1 MNEKQETRRGRERSV
16 YRFIVLPLLGL
27 LVLEIALLLGG
38 IYGSGVVDRL
48 RQNSGEML
56 AQQVENRYNYL
67 ENTVAGIR
75 TGMAELQVRLND
87 TAAEM
92 AAAGTLD
99 LDGLRNGGAGTG
111 GGVYLKE
118 ITPDLI
124 QTLYARRAS
133 GMYVILNTEDLSG
146 YTDQSALSFSGI
158 CIRDMDPF
166 ATQPRHNE
174 DLLLTR
180 APVSVVRG
188 LGLSTDV
195 GWSPQYRFDP
205 GAERDYFT
213 KPFQAAYSLGS
224 DVTAQHCGYWSAAA
238 YTLQDSTVESLS
250 YSQPLILADG
260 TVYGVVGIEVQ
271 VKHMKALLPFGELFA
286 DDLGSYILAFG
297 SDGSYTPVLASGMLD
312 GEALP
317 TLELD
322 LSKKLNTVTINGAAY
337 AASVQE
343 LSLYDNNAPL
353 AEEDWLLIGT
363 VREDDLYA
371 FADNVMLAIQMIT
384 LAIFALGVLGSVLV
398 SRRLTDPIRQL
409 AAQVAEAREKQDG
422 VPDLAATGI
431 REIDQFSSA
440 IVDLSRSAME
450 SSTRFLRIIDMA
462 SIGLG
467 GFEYHD
473 DEDYMFVTDNFFPLL
488 GLHDVDTAKM
498 DRARFGRQLERLQPC
513 LVPRS
518 EEKNARLYKISG
530 EDGSVRYVRVGVRRE
545 GGCVAGLAEDVT
557 VSTKERLR
565 IERERDFDMLTGIY
579 NRRACCRM
587 VEELFSRPEQLGTA
601 ALMMIDLDDLKA
613 LNDSF
618 GHDMGDLYI
627 RRAGQCF
634 QNAAPE
640 GTVVARLSG
649 DEFYLFFYGY
659 QTRREIRGIVDQI
672 LEAARRESVQLPN
685 GKRRRLSFSGG
696 VAWYPKDST
705 DMHILMKYADFAMYQ
720 VKHTRKNG
728 VAEFNLRNY
737 QREYNS
743 SQYRREFQEILEN
756 RALTY
761 HFQPIVELRTGK
773 IWAYEAL
780 MRADMPLLKNPEEIL
795 ETARKENRL
804 GDLEVLTWFKAAET
818 YQSLLERQEIAPDAM
833 LFINSIANQR
843 MPAEK
848 EAEFHR
854 RFGAFQARIVLEI
867 MEADQMDHACTNA
880 KRLAEGFSGL
890 VALDDYGSGYNSEKN
905 LLELNP
911 AFTKVDISIIR
922 NIHDSPDKQEIVS
935 NMVSYAHQRGMR
947 VIAEGV
953 EMPQELETVIKLGV
967 DMAQGY
973 FLGRPTAAPA
983 REITPEAQ
991 KVISGMA
998 GQ

>member
-27 LVLEIALLLGG
+27 LALEIALLLGG

-87 TAAEM
+87 TASGM

-133 GMYVILNTEDLSG
+133 GMYVILNTEDLTG

-158 CIRDMDPF
+158 CIRDMDPI

-188 LGLSTDV
+188 LGLCTDV
-195 GWSPQYRFDP
+195 GWSPQYRFEP
-205 GAERDYFT
+205 GAERGYFT
-213 KPFQAAYSLGS
+213 KPFQTAYSLGS
-224 DVTAQHCGYWSAAA
+224 NVTAQHCGYWSTEP

-250 YSQPLILADG
+250 YSQPLILEDG
-260 TVYGVVGIEVQ
+260 TVYGVVGMELQ
-271 VKHMKALLPFGELFA
+271 VKHMKALLPFGELVA
-286 DDLGSYILAFG
+286 DDLGSYIIAFG
-297 SDGSYTPVLASGMLD
+297 GNGSYTPILASGMLD
-312 GEALP
+312 GAALP

-322 LSKKLNTVTINGAAY
+322 LTKKLNTVTIDGASY
-337 AASVQE
+337 VASAQG

-371 FADNVMLAIQMIT
+371 FADNVMLAIQVIT
-384 LAIFALGVLGSVLV
+384 LAIFTLGVLGSVLV
-398 SRRLTDPIRQL
+398 SRRLTDPIRKL
-409 AAQVAEAREKQDG
+409 AAHVAEAREKQDG

-488 GLHDVDTAKM
+488 GLYDVDTAKM

-513 LVPRS
+513 LVPRN
-518 EEKNARLYKISG
+518 EEKNARLYRIAG

-579 NRRACCRM
+579 NRRACYRM

-601 ALMMIDLDDLKA
+601 ALLMIDLDDLKS
-613 LNDSF
+613 LNDNF

-627 RRAGQCF
+627 RQAGQCF

-640 GTVVARLSG
+640 GTIVARLSG

-659 QTRREIRGIVDQI
+659 QTRREIRGIIDQL

-705 DMHILMKYADFAMYQ
+705 DMNVLAKYADFAMYQ
-720 VKHTRKNG
+720 VKRTRKNG

-737 QREYNS
+737 QQEYNS
-743 SQYRREFQEILEN
+743 SQYRREFQTILES

-761 HFQPIVELRTGK
+761 HFQPIADLRTGK

-795 ETARKENRL
+795 EIARKENRL
-804 GDLEVLTWFKAAET
+804 GDLEVLTWFKVAET
-818 YQSLLERQEIAPDAM
+818 YQSLLERQEIDPDAM
-833 LFINSIANQR
+833 LFINSIASQR
-843 MPAEK
+843 MPPEK
-848 EAEFHR
+848 EKEFHR
-854 RFGAFQARIVLEI
+854 RFGALQARIVLEI
-867 MEADQMDHACTNA
+867 IESDQMDHACIDA
-880 KRLAEGFSGL
+880 KRAAEGFSGL

-911 AFTKVDISIIR
+911 AFTKMDISIIR

-935 NMVSYAHQRGMR
+935 NMVAYAHQRGMR
-947 VIAEGV
+947 IIAEGV
-953 EMPQELETVIKLGV
+953 ELPRELETVIKLGV
-967 DMAQGY
+967 DLAQGY
-973 FLGRPTAAPA
+973 YLGRPTAVPA